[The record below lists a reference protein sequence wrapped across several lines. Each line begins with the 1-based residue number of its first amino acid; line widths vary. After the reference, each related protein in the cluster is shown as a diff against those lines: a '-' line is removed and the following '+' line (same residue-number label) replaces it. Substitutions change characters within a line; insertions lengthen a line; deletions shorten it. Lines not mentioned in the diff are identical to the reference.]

1 MVAFLRARLDED
13 EQAARAAG
21 GRIWSVDDEG
31 CCVLEDGVILE
42 TTGRMDAYRDADVRH
57 VAQWDPARVL
67 AEVEAKRRILDKLD
81 EIERIVDAREVWSI
95 DVDDLRRD
103 LALPYRD
110 HPDYDPA
117 WTQAIAQPESAQG
130 AQER

>member
-1 MVAFLRARLDED
+1 M
-13 EQAARAAG
+13 
-21 GRIWSVDDEG
+21 
-31 CCVLEDGVILE
+31 ILE

-67 AEVEAKRRILDKLD
+67 AEVEAKRRIVDLHSGGLDSLGRPLTVHIDQDVPEQPACLGCNFDND
-81 EIERIVDAREVWSI
+81 EEYRYAVDECPTKR
-95 DVDDLRRD
+95 L

-117 WTQAIAQPESAQG
+117 WAQG